1 MDQEARL
8 IRFSDGTMIVCMV
21 EDVGDIQEK
30 SFIDITYPIQVVSG
44 GLESLEETRAMEQ
57 YSLKAWMGLSDD
69 FQFTINAK
77 DITVISNLREEYVV
91 GYENV
96 VNRLYFTNEDLHG
109 TVPEDELSPE
119 DLLEYL
125 QLKDK
130 GKLN

>member
-8 IRFSDGTMIVCMV
+8 IRFSDGTMIVCMI
-21 EDVGDIQEK
+21 EGADDIQK
-30 SFIDITYPIQVVSG
+30 QSFINITYPIQVVSG
-44 GLESLEETRAMEQ
+44 GLESFEETRAMEQ

-96 VNRLYFTNEDLHG
+96 VNRLYFTNEDFHG

-125 QLKDK
+125 QLKDE

>member
-8 IRFSDGTMIVCMV
+8 IRFSDGTMIVCMIEGV
-21 EDVGDIQEK
+21 NDIQK
-30 SFIDITYPIQVVSG
+30 QSFINITYPIQVVSG
-44 GLESLEETRAMEQ
+44 GLENFEETRAMEQ

>member
-8 IRFSDGTMIVCMV
+8 IRFSDGTMIVCMIEGV
-21 EDVGDIQEK
+21 NDIQK
-30 SFIDITYPIQVVSG
+30 QSFINITYPIQVVSG
-44 GLESLEETRAMEQ
+44 GLENFEETRAMEQ

-96 VNRLYFTNEDLHG
+96 VNRLYFTNEDLNG

>member
-8 IRFSDGTMIVCMV
+8 IRFSDGTMIVCMIEGV
-21 EDVGDIQEK
+21 DDIQKK

-96 VNRLYFTNEDLHG
+96 VNRLYFTSEDLHG

>member
-8 IRFSDGTMIVCMV
+8 IRFSDGTMIVCMI
-21 EDVGDIQEK
+21 EDVDDIQKK